1 MEEILPVNIA
11 EGGGRKGLHAAGVCD
26 THAASSCFE
35 DFTGKIFSIHSSR
48 ATTMQGVCAR
58 RAHAVFAEDG
68 RVPAQETALRSLFS
82 PDTTPGCSLH
92 AHGADGGFGVPG
104 DGPPAG
110 VLGLR

>member
-58 RAHAVFAEDG
+58 RAHAVFAPEDG
-68 RVPAQETALRSLFS
+68 RVPAQETAQGMGQGKAGDEVHTWASD
-82 PDTTPGCSLH
+82 PCCGLH
-92 AHGADGGFGVPG
+92 HFVWC
-104 DGPPAG
+104 
-110 VLGLR
+110 